1 MRRFSGRQSVLFF
14 SDLDIIELM
23 NAPSSAC
30 SEPAEWQDPR
40 PPLPWRAWL
49 IGLGVLGL
57 VVGLMMSAATSLFGP
72 APAKPLSPR
81 VLAVQEI
88 ARLVEEARGA
98 ESLYVMLENAPDRRA
113 LQAKLM
119 AQRPLLT
126 AVVATFGADGP
137 AAAEALRAADMT
149 EALNAWW
156 VIQDQV
162 FEALQAQVVSRD
174 GASRARLLV
183 TVDSQRSYQR
193 LLNII
198 DRWVAQHER

>member
-1 MRRFSGRQSVLFF
+1 
-14 SDLDIIELM
+14 M
-23 NAPSSAC
+23 NAPSSTC

-40 PPLPWRAWL
+40 PPLLWRAWL

-57 VVGLMMSAATSLFGP
+57 VVGLMMSAATSLFGS
-72 APAKPLSPR
+72 APAKPLSQR
-81 VLAVQEI
+81 ARATQEI
-88 ARLVEEARGA
+88 ARLVEDARGA
-98 ESLYVMLENAPDRRA
+98 ESLYVMLKNAPDRRA

-119 AQRPLLT
+119 AQRPVLAAL
-126 AVVATFGADGP
+126 VATFGADGP
-137 AAAEALRAADMT
+137 AAAEAQRAADMT

-162 FEALQAQVVSRD
+162 FEALQAQVVGRD

-198 DRWVAQHER
+198 DRGVAQHAR

>member
-1 MRRFSGRQSVLFF
+1 M
-14 SDLDIIELM
+14 
-23 NAPSSAC
+23 
-30 SEPAEWQDPR
+30 
-40 PPLPWRAWL
+40 
-49 IGLGVLGL
+49 

-72 APAKPLSPR
+72 APAKPLSQR

-113 LQAKLM
+113 LQAKLV
-119 AQRPLLT
+119 AQRALLT
-126 AVVATFGADGP
+126 ALVATLGAEGP
-137 AAAEALRAADMT
+137 ATPEAQRVADMT

-162 FEALQAQVVSRD
+162 FEVLQAQVVSRD